1 VLELRPSCECCDL
14 DLPADSPLA
23 RICSFEC
30 TFCATCAERL
40 LHGRCPNCGGELTP
54 RPRRAPDKLGAYPA
68 STQRLLN
75 PKLQAEMSSWKSQ
88 RTGAE
93 RSGAAVSMPLVL
105 RRVSTADLSLL
116 EPLADLLIDAV
127 HSGASIGFLAPL
139 SRPTAEQYWRGVL
152 SAVGEL
158 LLLWVAEIDGRV
170 VGSVQLALCDKD
182 NGRHR
187 GEVQKLFVHR
197 SARGHG
203 IATRLM
209 NEVEA
214 EARRRQRRL
223 LVLDTLLGSQAEDV
237 YRHLNWIRAGEI
249 PEYAASPA
257 GELFPT
263 VVYFKALVS

>member
-1 VLELRPSCECCDL
+1 VLELRPSCECCDV

-30 TFCATCAERL
+30 TFCATCTERL
-40 LHGRCPNCGGELTP
+40 LHGRCPNCGGELVS
-54 RPRRAPDKLGAYPA
+54 RPRRALDKLGDHPV
-68 STQRLLN
+68 STRRVFN
-75 PKLQAEMSSWKSQ
+75 PQLQAEVKRKLFQPAGAQ
-88 RTGAE
+88 RP
-93 RSGAAVSMPLVL
+93 RSTAAPPVL
-105 RRVSTADLSLL
+105 RRILTDDLSLL
-116 EPLADLLIDAV
+116 EPLAELLIDAV

-139 SRPTAEQYWRGVL
+139 SRSTAEQYWRGVL

-214 EARRRQRRL
+214 EARRRQRTL

-237 YRHLNWIRAGEI
+237 YRHLHWTRAGEI
-249 PEYAASPA
+249 PDYAASPA

-263 VVYFKALVS
+263 VVYFKALAS

>member
-40 LHGRCPNCGGELTP
+40 LHGRCPNCGGELAP
-54 RPRRAPDKLGAYPA
+54 RPRRALDKLGEHPA
-68 STQRLLN
+68 SAKRVFN
-75 PKLQAEMSSWKSQ
+75 PKLQAELSTEISERAGAQ
-88 RTGAE
+88 RPG
-93 RSGAAVSMPLVL
+93 SPAAPPVL
-105 RRVSTADLSLL
+105 RRVSTDDLSLL

-139 SRPTAEQYWRGVL
+139 SRSTAEQYWRGVL

-158 LLLWVAEIDGRV
+158 LLLWVAEIDGHV

-214 EARRRQRRL
+214 EARRRQRKL

-237 YRHLNWIRAGEI
+237 YRHLNWTRAGEI

-263 VVYFKALVS
+263 VVYFKALAS